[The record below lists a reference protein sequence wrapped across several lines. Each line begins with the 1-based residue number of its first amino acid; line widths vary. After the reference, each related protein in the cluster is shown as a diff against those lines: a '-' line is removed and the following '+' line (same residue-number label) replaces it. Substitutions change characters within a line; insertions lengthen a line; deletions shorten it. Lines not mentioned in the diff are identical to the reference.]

1 MFRSLPTLILALLLL
16 VTAPTT
22 LLAAESGSLVMGIF
36 PYLNAHKLYRIYL
49 PVKHHLEQVL
59 NRPVI
64 LVTAPDYRSFLERTA
79 AGDYDLVVTAPHFA
93 LLAEQES
100 GFRRVAKALP
110 RLQGALIVRRDQ
122 DIEWIADLKGRAV
135 AMPDELAII
144 TFLGEELMQQHDLN
158 TEEDIQIQNVAGI
171 NRPILLVS
179 RGQVDAAVTVAGV
192 INSMPVYVQDSL
204 KVLDLTR
211 DVPHIMFMASPDL
224 DDVSYQIIHDA
235 LLEFPESG
243 PGGRFFRDSQLG
255 GLEPILDEDMQALED
270 FVVLLQ
276 LRRQ

>member
-1 MFRSLPTLILALLLL
+1 MFRNIPTFILGLLLL
-16 VTAPTT
+16 ITAPTT

-64 LVTAPDYRSFLERTA
+64 LATAPDYRSFLERTA

-93 LLAEQES
+93 LLSEQES
-100 GFRRVAKALP
+100 GFRRVGKALP

-122 DIEWIADLKGRAV
+122 DIEWISDLKGRAV

-158 TEEDIQIQNVAGI
+158 TEEDVEILNVAGI
-171 NRPILLVS
+171 NRPLLLVS

-224 DDVSYQIIHDA
+224 DEASFQLIHDS
-235 LLEFPESG
+235 LLEFHESG
-243 PGGRFFRDSQLG
+243 AGGRFFRDSQLG

-276 LRRQ
+276 LRRH

>member
-1 MFRSLPTLILALLLL
+1 MRLKPLILFLGMMLMLFNSRLLLAGE
-16 VTAPTT
+16 TQ
-22 LLAAESGSLVMGIF
+22 SLVLGIF
-36 PYLNAHKLYRIYL
+36 PYLNAHKLYRVYL
-49 PVKHHLEQVL
+49 PIKHRLEQAL

-64 LVTAPDYRSFLERTA
+64 LITAPDYRSFLERTA

-110 RLQGALIVRRDQ
+110 RLQGALIVRREDG
-122 DIEWIADLKGRAV
+122 IKWVEDLKGKTI

-144 TFLGEELMQQHDLN
+144 TFLGEELLQQHDLN
-158 TEEDIQIQNVAGI
+158 TEQDVRIQNVTGI
-171 NRPILLVS
+171 SRPILLVS
-179 RGQVDAAVTVAGV
+179 RGQADAAVTVAG
-192 INSMPVYVQDSL
+192 ILNSMPVYVQNSL
-204 KVLDLTR
+204 QVMEVTR

-224 DDVSYQIIHDA
+224 DEASYHLVKGA
-235 LLEFPESG
+235 LLSFPETATG
-243 PGGRFFRDSQLG
+243 ARFFRDSQLG
-255 GLEPILDEDMQALED
+255 GLDPILDEDMQALED

>member
-1 MFRSLPTLILALLLL
+1 MHRTLPSLLISLLLL
-16 VTAPTT
+16 VTTPASV
-22 LLAAESGSLVMGIF
+22 LAAEGGSLVMGIF

-59 NRPVI
+59 SRPVI

-93 LLAEQES
+93 LLSEQES
-100 GFRRVAKALP
+100 GFRRVGKALP

-122 DIEWIADLKGRAV
+122 DIEWISDLKGRAV

-158 TEEDIQIQNVAGI
+158 TEEDVEIQNVAGI
-171 NRPILLVS
+171 NRPLLLVS

-224 DDVSYQIIHDA
+224 DEASFQLIYDS
-235 LLEFPESG
+235 LLEFHESG
-243 PGGRFFRDSQLG
+243 AGGRFFRDSQLG

>member
-1 MFRSLPTLILALLLL
+1 
-16 VTAPTT
+16 V
-22 LLAAESGSLVMGIF
+22 LAAESGSLVMGIF

-100 GFRRVAKALP
+100 GFRRIAKALP

-144 TFLGEELMQQHDLN
+144 TFLGEELLQQHDLN

-171 NRPILLVS
+171 NRPLLLVS

-192 INSMPVYVQDSL
+192 VNSMPVYVQDSL

-224 DDVSYQIIHDA
+224 DESSYQLIHDA
-235 LLEFPESG
+235 LLEFPVSG
-243 PGGRFFRDSQLG
+243 PGGRFIRDSQLG

>member
-22 LLAAESGSLVMGIF
+22 LLAAESSSLVMGIF

>member
-1 MFRSLPTLILALLLL
+1 MSLKSWIFFLGLLLI
-16 VTAPTT
+16 AIMPQT
-22 LLAAESGSLVMGIF
+22 LLAGERKSLVLGIF
-36 PYLNAHKLYRIYL
+36 PYLNAHKLYRVYL
-49 PVKHHLEQVL
+49 PVKHYLEQTL

-64 LVTAPDYRSFLERTA
+64 LITAPDYRAFLERTA

-100 GFRRVAKALP
+100 GYKRIAKALP
-110 RLQGALIVRRDQ
+110 KLQGALIVRRED
-122 DIEWIADLKGRAV
+122 DIKWIEELRGKSV

-144 TFLGEELMQQHDLN
+144 TFLGEELLQQHDLN
-158 TEEDIQIQNVAGI
+158 TEHDVRIQNVAGI

-179 RGQVDAAVTVAGV
+179 RGQADAAVTVAGV
-192 INSMPVYVQDSL
+192 LNSMPVYVQDSL
-204 KVLDLTR
+204 KVLEFTR

-224 DDVSYQIIHDA
+224 DEASYRLIKKS
-235 LLEFPESG
+235 LLEFPETVTG
-243 PGGRFFRDSQLG
+243 ARFFRDSQLG
-255 GLEPILDEDMQALED
+255 GLDPILDEDMQALED